1 MRTRLRARIRF
12 VDSLGF
18 RVAALL
24 SIALLPLGVVAA
36 LQNIRTLNEAE
47 RLTTTALIGRT
58 AEAAAAERALM
69 LTTFGAAEGL
79 VESVIALR
87 DDPAA
92 CHDLLSNFVK
102 QSGAVNF
109 AGFTGTDGIQQCYSQ
124 GRDLDVRD
132 NPKFQRM
139 QTLREPF
146 ISATAVG
153 LQSGEPVVTI
163 RWPVQSE
170 GEYLGYLVL
179 SIPNQAIEDIRNF
192 GGDHANPS
200 LVTFNQF
207 GEVLTTDEGDSTEVS
222 SRVPA
227 GRPLVELARDQD
239 QTFRDLNRRGDPRIY
254 TVVAVIPGKV
264 FAMGSWSPGEAPGM
278 AKAVLAIGYPLLMWL
293 ASVGVAYFA
302 VHRMVVRHVR
312 EMRGQM
318 RRFAL
323 GQRDVPPDV
332 LTGAPAEIQDV
343 SQTFHN
349 LARIL
354 IRDEQELEE
363 SVEEK
368 TVLLREVHHRVKNNL
383 QLIASIMNMQIRR
396 VKEPSARAVL
406 KSMQDRVM
414 SLATIHRSLYT
425 AERLSAVPVDEL
437 LAEICNQMIVLGGVP
452 GQNIAVDT
460 SFSPITL
467 YPDQAV
473 PLALLATEAVTN
485 AMKYVGIPDEGA
497 ASIRVTLATEGEE
510 RARFTVE
517 NTTGRPPP
525 GQNQE
530 TVPLSTGLGSQLMQ
544 AFVTQLEGEMES
556 GVRDG
561 HYRVTVSFPLGEI
574 MPD

>member
-124 GRDLDVRD
+124 GRELDVRD

-163 RWPVQSE
+163 RWPMQSE

-239 QTFRDLNRRGDPRIY
+239 QTFRDLNRRGDPRI
-254 TVVAVIPGKV
+254 
-264 FAMGSWSPGEAPGM
+264 
-278 AKAVLAIGYPLLMWL
+278 
-293 ASVGVAYFA
+293 
-302 VHRMVVRHVR
+302 
-312 EMRGQM
+312 
-318 RRFAL
+318 
-323 GQRDVPPDV
+323 
-332 LTGAPAEIQDV
+332 
-343 SQTFHN
+343 
-349 LARIL
+349 
-354 IRDEQELEE
+354 
-363 SVEEK
+363 
-368 TVLLREVHHRVKNNL
+368 
-383 QLIASIMNMQIRR
+383 
-396 VKEPSARAVL
+396 
-406 KSMQDRVM
+406 
-414 SLATIHRSLYT
+414 
-425 AERLSAVPVDEL
+425 
-437 LAEICNQMIVLGGVP
+437 
-452 GQNIAVDT
+452 
-460 SFSPITL
+460 
-467 YPDQAV
+467 
-473 PLALLATEAVTN
+473 
-485 AMKYVGIPDEGA
+485 
-497 ASIRVTLATEGEE
+497 
-510 RARFTVE
+510 
-517 NTTGRPPP
+517 
-525 GQNQE
+525 
-530 TVPLSTGLGSQLMQ
+530 
-544 AFVTQLEGEMES
+544 
-556 GVRDG
+556 
-561 HYRVTVSFPLGEI
+561 
-574 MPD
+574 